1 MNLPASAKPTFLR
14 IVKNSE
20 RKENISHGSK
30 HQPRTLQWGSA
41 SWLARACTD
50 PCGAWLPCSP
60 YWTCTRTLLIKSGPR
75 LAPLVRAGS
84 VTAVPPDFLR
94 DLISIHVL
102 HCCCSVPQLC
112 PTLCDP
118 MDCSTPGFP
127 VHHQLELTQT
137 QVHRVSD
144 AIQPSHPL
152 SSPSPPTFN
161 LSQNQV
167 AKVLEF
173 QLQHQSLQ

>member
-112 PTLCDP
+112 PALCDP
-118 MDCSTPGFP
+118 TDCSTPGFP
-127 VHHQLELTQT
+127 VHYLLVLLGQHLILRAPMVVPSWLFVLISADIYSLSFSVRLYTQ
-137 QVHRVSD
+137 
-144 AIQPSHPL
+144 
-152 SSPSPPTFN
+152 
-161 LSQNQV
+161 
-167 AKVLEF
+167 EF
-173 QLQHQSLQ
+173 T